1 MATTTNSK
9 LTNVQALTAL
19 IEFAEVNGYEN
30 KEVLDKMRRHLEV
43 ISKPCKKSDSPTK
56 TQLLN
61 IQLADKV
68 AAYLDSRSGEMV
80 GSKEVMQNLGDPN
93 VCSPQK
99 ATVLLNMLVND
110 GRATK
115 HNIRGRIMFTSAK

>member
-1 MATTTNSK
+1 MATVVYTK

-19 IEFAEVNGYEN
+19 IEFAEVNGYEDE
-30 KEVLDKMRRHLEV
+30 EVLGKMRRHLEV
-43 ISKPCKKSDSPTK
+43 ISKPGKKSDGPTK

-61 IQLADKV
+61 TQLADKV

-93 VCSPQK
+93 ICSSQK